1 MVKNVKFTIMKK
13 TFIII
18 SVLFCCLG
26 LSAKVK
32 PIEQRPQ
39 DIITYTYELRSNH
52 SISFP
57 LGGIEY
63 SYEGRVADRWSL
75 IGRFGI
81 VPVGFAASSV
91 PTLSTIQLVS
101 GIGAS
106 FEARWYSNIAK
117 RAECGRSTYNNSSD
131 FVSMRLRA
139 NTGDGLEVS
148 FTPAY
153 GIRRSFGRLW
163 FHEVTFG
170 PKIGITTEYGLF
182 LAPHIQ
188 YRIGLAF

>member
-13 TFIII
+13 TLIII
-18 SVLFCCLG
+18 TALFCSLG

-32 PIEQRPQ
+32 PIEERPQ
-39 DIITYTYELRSNH
+39 DVITYSYKLRSNH
-52 SISFP
+52 SVSLP

-63 SYEGRVADRWSL
+63 SYEGCVADRWSL
-75 IGRFGI
+75 IGRVGL
-81 VPVGFAASSV
+81 VPVGFAASSA
-91 PTLSTIQLVS
+91 PSYSEIYFLSGLGVT
-101 GIGAS
+101 

-139 NTGDGLEVS
+139 NTSDGLEVS

-163 FHEVTFG
+163 FHEITFG
-170 PKIGITTEYGLF
+170 PKIGVSADSGLF